1 MLASTLL
8 VVVLI
13 STSSTLSLEDEYQ
26 SGICGCPVELRE
38 SFHEDR
44 IPAKIVERVCH
55 QVGITCGASLDRAT
69 FSSVS
74 NNYHAKK
81 LIFSLFKYLNFG
93 QNSVINWLDYWTLGI
108 PGQFRSFKSS
118 FIGGTSRWAL
128 VAFADPMTC
137 QDFSKPNKYFVLR
150 IKKSMRQFCQCQK

>member
-55 QVGITCGASLDRAT
+55 QVGITCGASLDRAPL
-69 FSSVS
+69 SSVS

-81 LIFSLFKYLNFG
+81 VIFFAVQIFEF
-93 QNSVINWLDYWTLGI
+93 WT
-108 PGQFRSFKSS
+108 K
-118 FIGGTSRWAL
+118 
-128 VAFADPMTC
+128 
-137 QDFSKPNKYFVLR
+137 
-150 IKKSMRQFCQCQK
+150 

>member
-1 MLASTLL
+1 MFASTLL

-55 QVGITCGASLDRAT
+55 QVGITCGASLDRAPV
-69 FSSVS
+69 SSVS
-74 NNYHAKK
+74 NNFRAKNTDLFFK
-81 LIFSLFKYLNFG
+81 TQFFYFS
-93 QNSVINWLDYWTLGI
+93 
-108 PGQFRSFKSS
+108 
-118 FIGGTSRWAL
+118 
-128 VAFADPMTC
+128 
-137 QDFSKPNKYFVLR
+137 R
-150 IKKSMRQFCQCQK
+150 IKRFLMTSEK